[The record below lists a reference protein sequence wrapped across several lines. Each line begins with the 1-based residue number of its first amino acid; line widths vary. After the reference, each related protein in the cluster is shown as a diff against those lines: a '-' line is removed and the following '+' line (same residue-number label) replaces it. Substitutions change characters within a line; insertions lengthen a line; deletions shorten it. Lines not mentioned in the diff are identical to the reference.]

1 MENQPHWLEQRRYTR
16 WLWPVFIF
24 LLICAVI
31 AELLIHGHPHFWLD
45 SLFAFNA
52 WFGFLACAAMLVVAK
67 GLALFLKRPDTYYE
81 DSHD

>member
-1 MENQPHWLEQRRYTR
+1 MEKQPHWFEQRRYTR

-24 LLICAVI
+24 LLICAVV
-31 AELLIHGHPHFWLD
+31 AELFIHGHPHFWLD

-52 WFGFLACAAMLVVAK
+52 WFGFLACAVMLVVAK

-81 DSHD
+81 DGHD